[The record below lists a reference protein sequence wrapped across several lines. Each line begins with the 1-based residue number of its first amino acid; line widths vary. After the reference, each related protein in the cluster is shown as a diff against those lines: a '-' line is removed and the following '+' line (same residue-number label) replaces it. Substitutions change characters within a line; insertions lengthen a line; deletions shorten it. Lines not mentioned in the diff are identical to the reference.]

1 MALPS
6 FFKIPKHKE
15 FNFIP
20 RYYNE
25 RKEKLQER
33 IKDIELEMGVKSTD
47 SVYQS
52 RIARG
57 SMRRYMDKRR
67 TTQKRSNFR
76 LLLILAALILMV
88 YLIITKVK
96 L

>member
-6 FFKIPKHKE
+6 FFKIPKHKD

-20 RYYNE
+20 RYYDE

-33 IKDIELEMGVKSTD
+33 IKDIELEMGIKSTD
-47 SVYQS
+47 AIYQS

-57 SMRRYMDKRR
+57 TMRRYMDKRR
-67 TTQKRSNFR
+67 TGQKRSNFR
-76 LLLILAALILMV
+76 LLLILAVLLLLAC
-88 YLIITKVK
+88 LIIMKVK
-96 L
+96 F